1 MKSEYSV
8 KYICP
13 NRYEIVDSKG
23 FAVYDDAPYGKDA
36 PLFYRD
42 YDAALSAAEILNTE
56 ELAKL
61 SENDEENEIA

>member
-1 MKSEYSV
+1 MKQEYSV
-8 KYICP
+8 KAICQ

-42 YDAALSAAEILNTE
+42 YDAAADAAECLNAAQDNIE
-56 ELAKL
+56 
-61 SENDEENEIA
+61 EIA

>member
-1 MKSEYSV
+1 MKNEYSV
-8 KYICP
+8 KCICP

-42 YDAALSAAEILNTE
+42 YDDALSAVEHLEKADKLKEK
-56 ELAKL
+56 ELQ
-61 SENDEENEIA
+61 E